1 VVPLLAASV
10 ACGAASSQQVSSTGS
25 VRLAQ
30 DACQPGELRALFR
43 GFQSSK
49 GALAGAVVVTTSG
62 SRACWV
68 GGTPR
73 NVSLL
78 DDGGDTLSVNV
89 KPLPAS
95 SGSETVV
102 LSPGVPLPTFGAPPS
117 HGSAW
122 LSVTWTNWCSDAS
135 PTIGSVLIV
144 LPRGGSIPAPVDAAA
159 AGWAAGP
166 PSPRCA
172 NPKTGSTLSF
182 GRFQPALG

>member
-10 ACGAASSQQVSSTGS
+10 ACGAASAQPAGSNGS
-25 VRLAQ
+25 VRVAD
-30 DACQPGELRALFR
+30 DACRPGELRALFR

-49 GALAGAVVVTTSG
+49 GALAGAVVVAASG

-68 GGTPR
+68 GGAPR

-78 DDGGDTLSVNV
+78 DDGGGTLSVNV

-95 SGSETVV
+95 PGSETVV
-102 LSPGVPLPTFGAPPS
+102 LRPGVPLPTFGAPPT

-122 LSVTWTNWCSDAS
+122 LSMTWSNWCSDAS
-135 PTIGSVLIV
+135 PTIGSVVIV
-144 LPRGGSIPAPVDAAA
+144 LPGGGSIPAPVDTAA
-159 AGWAAGP
+159 AGWAGP

>member
-10 ACGAASSQQVSSTGS
+10 ACGAASSQPASSTAS
-25 VRLAQ
+25 VRVAE
-30 DACQPGELRALFR
+30 DACRPGELRALFR

-49 GALAGAVVVTTSG
+49 GALAGAVVVTASG
-62 SRACWV
+62 SRPCWV

-78 DDGGDTLSVNV
+78 DDGGDTVSVRV
-89 KPLPAS
+89 KPVSAP
-95 SGSETVV
+95 SGGETVL

-122 LSVTWTNWCSDAS
+122 LSVTWSNWCSDAS

-144 LPRGGSIPAPVDAAA
+144 LPAGGSIPAPVDAA